1 MSQPQDSR
9 LYARFELNECAMIS
23 REAQEE
29 PYRTILVDIGLGGA
43 QLRSKEPLPTG
54 ELLNLTLGRDGK
66 PPVTLKGIV
75 RYSHP
80 TDEAESF
87 VNGFKFAPE
96 THAERVTI
104 AEFVHEVFQRQW
116 EILAS

>member
-1 MSQPQDSR
+1 MSHPQDSR
-9 LYARFELNECAMIS
+9 LYARFELNECAVIS
-23 REAQEE
+23 RNEQDE
-29 PYRTILVDIGLGGA
+29 PFRTILVDIGLGGA
-43 QLRSKEPLPTG
+43 QLRSKEELPTG
-54 ELLNLTLGRDGK
+54 EILNLTLGRDGK
-66 PPVTLKGIV
+66 SPVTLKGVV

-80 TDEAESF
+80 TEEPDTY